1 MFFLN
6 LHKLLPINIIT
17 MNEDVQMQFE
27 ILDESLTSAILHLQ
41 KQLQKLRAGKANPH
55 MLSGIYV
62 DSYGQKSPL
71 TQIANVGT
79 MDAQTIV
86 VQPWDKAMISVIE
99 KEILKANLGFNPQ
112 NNGER
117 IMINVPPLTEE
128 RRREL
133 VKFVKSEE
141 EACKI
146 TLRNARKEAM
156 DGFKQLKEDGLS
168 EDEQKRAEDQVETKV
183 KESVKK
189 VESIISEK
197 EKEVMTV

>member
-1 MFFLN
+1 
-6 LHKLLPINIIT
+6 

-27 ILDESLTSAILHLQ
+27 ILEESLANAMQHLQ

-55 MLSGIYV
+55 MLSSIYV
-62 DSYGQKSPL
+62 ESYGQKSPL
-71 TQIANVGT
+71 NQVANVGT

-86 VQPWDKAMISVIE
+86 IQPWDKAMIPVIE

-128 RRREL
+128 RRLEL

-146 TLRNARKEAM
+146 TLRSARKEAM

-168 EDEQKRAEDQVETKV
+168 EDEQKRAEDQVEEKI
-183 KESVKK
+183 KASVKQ
-189 VESIISEK
+189 VEAIIVEK
-197 EKEVMTV
+197 EKEIMTV